1 MVYRILIFNY
11 KHWCAANKET
21 VKVFKRTPGSLGT
34 EEINDGHKSE
44 VEGGPG
50 DLEFPSQ
57 RLNAWRGDFDD
68 HEVEDPVRSGA
79 QRSAF
84 RPHAE

>member
-1 MVYRILIFNY
+1 MVYRILNFNY
-11 KHWCAANKET
+11 KHWCATNKEA
-21 VKVFKRTPGSLGT
+21 VKIFKRTPSSLEA
-34 EEINDGHKSE
+34 EEINDGHKGE
-44 VEGGPG
+44 VEDGPG

-68 HEVEDPVRSGA
+68 HEVEDPVRGGA
-79 QRSAF
+79 HRSTL